1 MRGYKTHPL
10 NRRLT
15 RPLMAAVC
23 AVAIAAPA
31 ILTSATLTSAAWA
44 EDGAKKS
51 HDCFKTMGVKDFD
64 AVGDGAG
71 IVRDSRDRAFR
82 IDFADSCQGMSG
94 AKGIRFIAGNRGRV
108 CGYKGDFM
116 KFKGGTC
123 TIVSVDRLSSEEV
136 AALGPAGGR

>member
-1 MRGYKTHPL
+1 MRGYKTHS
-10 NRRLT
+10 
-15 RPLMAAVC
+15 LMAAVC

-31 ILTSATLTSAAWA
+31 AWA
-44 EDGAKKS
+44 EDGAQKS

-82 IDFADSCQGMSG
+82 IDFADSCQGMSS

>member
-10 NRRLT
+10 
-15 RPLMAAVC
+15 MASVC

-31 ILTSATLTSAAWA
+31 ILTSAAWA
-44 EDGAKKS
+44 EDGAQKS

-64 AVGDGAG
+64 AVGDAAG

-82 IDFADSCQGMSG
+82 IDFADSCQGMSS

-136 AALGPAGGR
+136 AALGPDGGR

>member
-1 MRGYKTHPL
+1 MRGYKTH
-10 NRRLT
+10 
-15 RPLMAAVC
+15 PLMAAVC
-23 AVAIAAPA
+23 AVAIATPA
-31 ILTSATLTSAAWA
+31 ILTSAIFTSAAWA

-71 IVRDSRDRAFR
+71 IVRDSRDRAYR
-82 IDFADSCQGMSG
+82 IDFADSCEGVSS

-116 KFKGGTC
+116 KFKGGNC

-136 AALGPAGGR
+136 AALGAGGGR

>member
-10 NRRLT
+10 
-15 RPLMAAVC
+15 MASVC

-31 ILTSATLTSAAWA
+31 ILTSAAWA
-44 EDGAKKS
+44 EDGAQKS

-82 IDFADSCQGMSG
+82 IDFADSCQGMSS

-123 TIVSVDRLSSEEV
+123 TIVAVDRLSSEEV
-136 AALGPAGGR
+136 AALGPDGGR

>member
-1 MRGYKTHPL
+1 MRGYKTH
-10 NRRLT
+10 
-15 RPLMAAVC
+15 PLMAAVC
-23 AVAIAAPA
+23 AVAVAAPA
-31 ILTSATLTSAAWA
+31 ILTSAAWA
-44 EDGAKKS
+44 EDGAQKS

-64 AVGDGAG
+64 AVGDASG

-82 IDFADSCQGMSG
+82 IDFADSCQGMSS